1 MLWPNEI
8 SYKLNAI
15 STLMGLNLQ
24 HHDAQSDA
32 IASAQIAIEAI
43 KVTNSSD
50 IFEALKKLKITPKLI
65 KNVNIFKNENL
76 IDLTNISFGFTGGL
90 IYITRKKAVELVKK
104 FNGNVHKDLNKETDF
119 FVVGSK
125 PANSKLLL
133 AQYINETGSNL
144 KVIDENAFLE
154 MVGFPE

>member
-1 MLWPNEI
+1 MDLKW
-8 SYKLNAI
+8 
-15 STLMGLNLQ
+15 
-24 HHDAQSDA
+24 
-32 IASAQIAIEAI
+32 SA
-43 KVTNSSD
+43 
-50 IFEALKKLKITPKLI
+50 
-65 KNVNIFKNENL
+65 
-76 IDLTNISFGFTGGL
+76 DLTNISFGFTGGL